1 MTPRRAATT
10 AARGWARRVH
20 DGRPHGGG
28 GASGGSTRTEQAQR
42 PLAHLKGHCEQRA
55 DQPTLT
61 GPPPAP
67 ATPGRAATTAAR
79 GWAASRRRRRFRR
92 LGADRASSAAAR
104 GPEGALRAA
113 SSPTHLDRAPTSQP
127 ATPAKEGQHADRPG
141 RHGGGGAFG
150 GSART
155 EGAQRPLAKQKGHDQ
170 RRDQP
175 TSTGP
180 PPASQTHTRMSTD
193 GRPHARTEL
202 SAASHG
208 PEARCKERRDRGTCR
223 HQHQTGHEQ

>member
-1 MTPRRAATT
+1 MHRTSSATACGPIGALQAASSPIHLDRAPTS
-10 AARGWARRVH
+10 H
-20 DGRPHGGG
+20 PHPN
-28 GASGGSTRTEQAQR
+28 EQPER
-42 PLAHLKGHCEQRA
+42 QRA
-55 DQPTLT
+55 DRPE
-61 GPPPAP
+61 
-67 ATPGRAATTAAR
+67 RAAPRAP
-79 GWAASRRRRRFRR
+79 RRLFRR
-92 LGADRASSAAAR
+92 LHAHRASSAAAR

-113 SSPTHLDRAPTSQP
+113 SSPTHIDRAPTSQP
-127 ATPAKEGQHADRPG
+127 ATPTKEGQHADRPG